1 MDQYRVRGLGIP
13 WQPGDWD
20 SVLSLLGDQVQ
31 YLVGEQN
38 STSCTA
44 NSKKKK
50 KKIGIW
56 MFPSLNWVM

>member
-31 YLVGEQN
+31 YLVGELKFHKLH
-38 STSCTA
+38 SKL
-44 NSKKKK
+44 KKKK
-50 KKIGIW
+50 KKGIW